1 MRKYFKL
8 TLLFIILMF
17 LVSCNKNTEKNNNSE
32 KETINESVNSSK
44 NNETNLETK
53 NENITKSLFADG
65 ELKSKAYSNI
75 QAKLEYIG
83 SDKFNLKIRIEQKD
97 EIKFT
102 TENQNVYADIYI
114 SSSSLENGEILYEKN
129 INDKSLY
136 KIPLKDGKIPEAT
149 EILIDENS
157 ELLTPEEKKE
167 ILNKTEGLWISVQL
181 RNPQGQILE
190 VSNTIFNEKN

>member
-1 MRKYFKL
+1 MKKILNFA
-8 TLLFIILMF
+8 LFIIVLITV
-17 LVSCNKNTEKNNNSE
+17 VSCNKNTTSNDKTKDEDTVN
-32 KETINESVNSSK
+32 KETEELTK
-44 NNETNLETK
+44 ETNNEEVTK
-53 NENITKSLFADG
+53 NLFADG
-65 ELKSKAYSNI
+65 ELKNISYSNT

-102 TENQNVYADIYI
+102 TENQNIYADIYI
-114 SSSSLENGEILYEKN
+114 SSQEFENGEILNVKD

-136 KIPLKDGKIPEAT
+136 KISLKEGKIPTTT

-157 ELLTPEEKKE
+157 ELLTLEEKND

-181 RNPQGQILE
+181 RDPQGQILE

>member
-1 MRKYFKL
+1 MKKILNFA
-8 TLLFIILMF
+8 LFIIVLITV
-17 LVSCNKNTEKNNNSE
+17 VSCNKNTTSNDKTKDEDTVK
-32 KETINESVNSSK
+32 KETEELTK
-44 NNETNLETK
+44 ETNNEEV
-53 NENITKSLFADG
+53 TKSLFADG
-65 ELKSKAYSNI
+65 ELKNISYSNT

-102 TENQNVYADIYI
+102 TENQNIYADIYI
-114 SSSSLENGEILYEKN
+114 SSQEFENEEILNVKD

-136 KIPLKDGKIPEAT
+136 KIPLKDGKIPATT
-149 EILIDENS
+149 EILIDEKS
-157 ELLTPEEKKE
+157 ELLTPEEKNG

-181 RNPQGQILE
+181 RDPQGQILE